1 MAAAQYY
8 YLDIFTVSSYHIKTI
23 LLESLMTN
31 AVYRSVT

>member
-23 LLESLMTN
+23 LLESLTN